1 MMAGKETLM
10 PEPHTLA
17 LFSGASLAL
26 LVIPGP
32 AVLYIVARS
41 VHQGRSAGLV
51 STLGVETGNLVHVAA
66 ATLGVSALLASSAL
80 AFSIVKYAGA
90 AYLIVLGARILFG
103 DEPATGP
110 AALPNHRL
118 FRQGVVVAVLNPK
131 TALFFVAFLP
141 QFVDSARGSV
151 PLQIGVLGA
160 LFLVLAVI
168 SDSVYAVVAGTLGQR
183 LRRVSRSNGTFK
195 RFSGGVYIALG
206 VAAAISGGHDSNAS

>member
-1 MMAGKETLM
+1 M
-10 PEPHTLA
+10 PEPYTLA

-26 LVIPGP
+26 LLIPGP

-90 AYLIVLGARILFG
+90 AYLIFLGARTLFG

-110 AALPNHRL
+110 AALPNRRL

-168 SDSVYAVVAGTLGQR
+168 SDGVYAVVAGTVGQR
-183 LRRVSRSNGTFK
+183 LRRVSRSNGRFK